1 MIAPSRV
8 SPTCDSKEKER
19 EKDYVF
25 LIKQYL
31 QIVLQRGKL
40 IALFFYYIFKLYV
53 LETVT
58 LFYTIYYYI

>member
-8 SPTCDSKEKER
+8 SPACDSKEKER

-31 QIVLQRGKL
+31 QIVYKE
-40 IALFFYYIFKLYV
+40 AN
-53 LETVT
+53 
-58 LFYTIYYYI
+58 